1 MTSEILFR
9 YIHFIGIF
17 TLAGTLITERLLL
30 KKELTRAEI
39 GRLSRIDA
47 VYGLAAMVV
56 IGAGLTLWFSGIG
69 KPSIY
74 YSKNWIFHMK
84 VTSVG
89 IVALLS
95 IYPTLFFVKNRKGD
109 PKEIVKVPGSV
120 FMLIRISLVLLFTT
134 PMLAA
139 LMARGV
145 GFFGN

>member
-1 MTSEILFR
+1 MTPEIFVR
-9 YIHFIGIF
+9 YLHFVGII
-17 TLAGTLITERLLL
+17 TLAGTLISEHLLL

-39 GRLSRIDA
+39 KRIAIVDA
-47 VYGLAAMVV
+47 VYGIAAMVV
-56 IGAGLTLWFSGIG
+56 IGAGLTLWFGGIG

-95 IYPTLFFVKNRKGD
+95 IYPTIFFVKNRKGD
-109 PKEIVKVPGSV
+109 PQEIVHVPGIV
-120 FMLIRISLVLLFTT
+120 FMLIRISLLLLFIT
-134 PMLAA
+134 PLFAV

-145 GFFGN
+145 GFFG